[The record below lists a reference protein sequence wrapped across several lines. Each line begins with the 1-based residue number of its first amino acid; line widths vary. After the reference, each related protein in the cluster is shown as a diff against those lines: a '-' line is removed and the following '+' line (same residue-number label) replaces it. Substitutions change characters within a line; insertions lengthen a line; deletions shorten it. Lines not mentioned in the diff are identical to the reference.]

1 LFPFRSLEG
10 NGALSIWP
18 QIFSRIFRKSTKQ
31 VRAASGFFNLKLNE
45 NSKLKTGQKKYF
57 SPFIE
62 SNNTDL

>member
-1 LFPFRSLEG
+1 MELCQFGPRYSVEFLGRVQNRLE
-10 NGALSIWP
+10 
-18 QIFSRIFRKSTKQ
+18 QQ
-31 VRAASGFFNLKLNE
+31 VVFLNFKLNE